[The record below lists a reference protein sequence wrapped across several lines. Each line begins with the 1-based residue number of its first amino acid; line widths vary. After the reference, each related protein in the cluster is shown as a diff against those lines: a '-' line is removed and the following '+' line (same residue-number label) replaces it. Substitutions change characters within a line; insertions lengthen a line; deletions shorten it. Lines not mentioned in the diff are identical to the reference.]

1 MNRIFHNTLL
11 SVCVSVSGK
20 GIEGAVRGFRL
31 CGNVCC
37 CDYIAWL
44 FLATAQTDTLTSR
57 TAD

>member
-11 SVCVSVSGK
+11 SVCVSVSEK

-44 FLATAQTDTLTSR
+44 FLATAQTDTL
-57 TAD
+57 